1 MITNK
6 TVCRIWQ
13 STLFI
18 TFLQS
23 EFVDT
28 VLVVIVFVIFVY
40 TILITSITL
49 SHEITKVS
57 AILFISLIHV
67 LGFRLIFFA
76 LTIIFTFTLTCFVIP
91 FLIWITCCT
100 IAFSCKFTITW
111 NMFYQC
117 FSLIFICY
125 YIICLNIYIFH
136 FIWSTYSHRLI
147 ITRITTSTTFI

>member
-1 MITNK
+1 MQNITIYFIYYFF
-6 TVCRIWQ
+6 TIGVCWH
-13 STLFI
+13 STCCYSICYFCLYNTHNIYNFI
-18 TFLQS
+18 TWNH
-23 EFVDT
+23 E
-28 VLVVIVFVIFVY
+28 
-40 TILITSITL
+40 SISNTFYL
-49 SHEITKVS
+49 TNTCARIP
-57 AILFISLIHV
+57 
-67 LGFRLIFFA
+67 LIFFA

-111 NMFYQC
+111 NVYYQC

-136 FIWSTYSHRLI
+136 FNWSTYSHRLI